1 MNVDHAALSDV
12 GRRRTENQDSVL
24 ACERP
29 GAYLFVVADGV
40 GGLAEGAAASQTAV
54 RRLTEAFDA
63 LPIGGG
69 SAELIDAVRLANTD
83 LYSGDGNSMGATGT
97 TVVMLLLEPGQF
109 ELAHVG
115 DSRAYLC
122 RDGAIQLLTEDHT
135 LVREQVV
142 AGLMTPEQAAESAQR
157 HVITRS
163 LGIQPTV
170 EVEVRPPAPLRDG
183 DVFLLCSDGLHDVVT
198 TEELESALRQRRPV
212 AEIGGAL
219 IALANDRGGP
229 DNISVVIAAVGGAN
243 A

>member
-54 RRLTEAFDA
+54 RRLAEAFEG

-69 SAELIDAVRLANTD
+69 SQELIEAVRLANKD
-83 LYSGDGNSMGATGT
+83 LYSGDGNSMGDTGT
-97 TVVMLLLEPGQF
+97 TIVMLLLEPGQF

-115 DSRAYLC
+115 DSRAYLW
-122 RDGAIQLLTEDHT
+122 REGAMQLLTEDHT

-142 AGLMTPEQAAESAQR
+142 AGLMTPEQAAESSQR

-170 EVEVRPPAPLRDG
+170 AVDLQAPAELRDG

-198 TEELESALRQRRPV
+198 AEEIQRALSEERPAAAV
-212 AEIGGAL
+212 AGDL
-219 IALANDRGGP
+219 VALANERGGP
-229 DNISVVIAAVGGAN
+229 DNISVVIVAVAGAN